1 MPLTKL
7 VITPGIDKENTD
19 TGAEGRWVDC
29 DKVRFRYGL
38 PQKIGGWTKLSG
50 DYYVGVGRELFNWFD
65 LDGFRL
71 SSLGTD
77 RKAYIYRGG
86 TRTRR
91 YVNLFWM

>member
-38 PQKIGGWTKLSG
+38 NYLEIIML
-50 DYYVGVGRELFNWFD
+50 V
-65 LDGFRL
+65 
-71 SSLGTD
+71 
-77 RKAYIYRGG
+77 
-86 TRTRR
+86 
-91 YVNLFWM
+91 